1 MNKLLS
7 FRGIH
12 WLATRF
18 GWNKLRSL
26 SFDEKYRNGD
36 WNFNIETSD
45 LVHLVENYSSQ
56 GHILVLGCGAAPI
69 AGALNPNSY
78 ETFLGVDLSE
88 EAINIA
94 NQYTTEKIRFEVGDM
109 LKYQCPRSYDVLLF
123 SDCLN
128 YVPWF
133 FRKELLR
140 RMSRSLTPTGKIMV
154 VLAHPEK
161 FATMIRMIR
170 KSFII
175 EEDRTLEG
183 TDRHVLVFR

>member
-7 FRGIH
+7 FRGVH

-18 GWNKLRSL
+18 GWKSLRKL
-26 SFDEKYRNGD
+26 SFDEKFRSGD
-36 WNFNIETSD
+36 WNFSIETPD
-45 LVHLVENYSSQ
+45 LVHLVENYASQ

-94 NQYTTEKIRFEVGDM
+94 NQYTTEKVRFEIGNMV
-109 LKYQCPRSYDVLLF
+109 KHQCCRKYDVILF
-123 SDCLN
+123 SDCLY
-128 YVPWF
+128 YVPF
-133 FRKELLR
+133 FFQKGLLK
-140 RMSRSLTPTGKIMV
+140 RMSQSLTTSGKIIV

-161 FATMIRMIR
+161 FANIIRMIR
-170 KSFII
+170 RNFTI
-175 EEDRTLEG
+175 ELDRTLDE
-183 TDRHVLVFR
+183 TERQVLVFR